1 MAAARI
7 RAEDVVG
14 IGIAVVAHVA
24 LFAWL
29 IFARSPEPLP
39 PPPKVTV
46 TLQGP
51 IAAEAGSPSREEAAA
66 AQAPTL
72 AEEPAP
78 PAEAAPAPPVPQP
91 RVQPP
96 PQVQPRPVRP
106 EPPRPQPVRPAP
118 KALPVPPRPQPRAA
132 PAPVPQPRAQPRPVA
147 PAAKA
152 PPAKAPPPQ
161 QRQSRVGSDFLPA
174 RPSRVGKD
182 FLPTASNR
190 TGGASRIGK
199 DFLPGAATGNGKA
212 ATPPGPSITPQ
223 VRSSLASE
231 VARQLK
237 PRWQAP
243 SGLDV
248 DLLATTVEWDLNPD
262 GSLSGAPR
270 VVNQTGVNAANRSQ
284 ADRHKEQAMRAVRL
298 AAPFRLPP
306 QFYAGW
312 QRLRFTFDRKLS
324 Q

>member
-1 MAAARI
+1 MAATRI

-14 IGIAVVAHVA
+14 IGIAVAAHIA

-29 IFARSPEPLP
+29 IFARSPEPP
-39 PPPKVTV
+39 PTPPSVTV
-46 TLQGP
+46 TLQGAV
-51 IAAEAGSPSREEAAA
+51 AAEAGSPSREEAAA

-91 RVQPP
+91 RVAPPP
-96 PQVQPRPVRP
+96 PQVQPRP
-106 EPPRPQPVRPAP
+106 AP
-118 KALPVPPRPQPRAA
+118 KALPPPPRPQPRAA
-132 PAPVPQPRAQPRPVA
+132 PAPVPQPRAQPRPVT
-147 PAAKA
+147 PPAKA
-152 PPAKAPPPQ
+152 PPAKAPPTQ
-161 QRQSRVGSDFLPA
+161 QRQSRVGSDFLPP
-174 RPSRVGKD
+174 RQSRVGRD
-182 FLPTASNR
+182 FLPPASTR

-199 DFLPGAATGNGKA
+199 DFLPGAAAGNGKA

-223 VRSSLASE
+223 VRSSLVSE

-248 DLLATTVEWDLNPD
+248 DLLATTVEWDLDPD

-270 VVNQTGVNAANRSQ
+270 VVGQTGANAANRSQ
-284 ADRHKEQAMRAVRL
+284 ADRHKEQALRAVRL

-312 QRLRFTFDRKLS
+312 QHLRFTFDRKLS

>member
-1 MAAARI
+1 MAVMRI
-7 RAEDVVG
+7 RTEDVVG
-14 IGIAVVAHVA
+14 IGIALAAHVA

-39 PPPKVTV
+39 APPKVTV

-51 IAAEAGSPSREEAAA
+51 VAAEAGSPSREEAAA

-78 PAEAAPAPPVPQP
+78 PVQAAPAPPQPQ
-91 RVQPP
+91 QSA
-96 PQVQPRPVRP
+96 VRP
-106 EPPRPQPVRPAP
+106 EPPRPAP
-118 KALPVPPRPQPRAA
+118 KALPTPPRLQPL
-132 PAPVPQPRAQPRPVA
+132 PRPVS

-152 PPAKAPPPQ
+152 LPPQ

-182 FLPTASNR
+182 FLPPASQR
-190 TGGASRIGK
+190 TGGASRIGR
-199 DFLPGAATGNGKA
+199 DFLPGAAAGNGKA
-212 ATPPGPSITPQ
+212 ATPPGPAITPQ

-270 VVNQTGVNAANRSQ
+270 VTGQTGVNAANRSQ
-284 ADRHKEQAMRAVRL
+284 ADRHKEQALRAVRL

>member
-1 MAAARI
+1 MAATRI

-24 LFAWL
+24 LFTWL
-29 IFARSPEPLP
+29 IFARSPEPP
-39 PPPKVTV
+39 PAPPSVTV

-66 AQAPTL
+66 AQGPVL
-72 AEEPAP
+72 ADEPAP
-78 PAEAAPAPPVPQP
+78 PAQAAPAPPVPQP

-96 PQVQPRPVRP
+96 PQVQPRP
-106 EPPRPQPVRPAP
+106 AP
-118 KALPVPPRPQPRAA
+118 KTLPPPPRPQPRAV
-132 PAPVPQPRAQPRPVA
+132 PAPVPQPRAQPRPL
-147 PAAKA
+147 A
-152 PPAKAPPPQ
+152 PPAKAAAPPQ
-161 QRQSRVGSDFLPA
+161 RPSRVGSDFLPS
-174 RPSRVGKD
+174 RPSRVGND
-182 FLPTASNR
+182 FLPPASQR
-190 TGGASRIGK
+190 AGGASRIGK
-199 DFLPGAATGNGKA
+199 DFLPGATTGNGKA
-212 ATPPGPSITPQ
+212 ATPRGPSITPQ

-262 GSLSGAPR
+262 GTLSGAPR
-270 VVNQTGVNAANRSQ
+270 VTNQTGVNAANRSQ
-284 ADRHKEQAMRAVRL
+284 ADRHKEQALRAVRL

>member
-1 MAAARI
+1 MAVTRI

-14 IGIAVVAHVA
+14 IGIALAAHVA

-39 PPPKVTV
+39 APPKVTV

-51 IAAEAGSPSREEAAA
+51 VAAEAGSPSREDAAA

-78 PAEAAPAPPVPQP
+78 PVQAAPAPPQPQ
-91 RVQPP
+91 QSA
-96 PQVQPRPVRP
+96 VRP
-106 EPPRPQPVRPAP
+106 EPPRPQPLLRT
-118 KALPVPPRPQPRAA
+118 AA
-132 PAPVPQPRAQPRPVA
+132 PAPVPQPRAQSRPIT

-152 PPAKAPPPQ
+152 PPPP

-182 FLPTASNR
+182 FLPPASQR

-270 VVNQTGVNAANRSQ
+270 VVNQTGGNAANRSQ
-284 ADRHKEQAMRAVRL
+284 ADRHKEQALRAVRL
-298 AAPFRLPP
+298 AQPFRLPP

>member
-1 MAAARI
+1 MAATRI

-14 IGIAVVAHVA
+14 IGIAVAAHVA

-29 IFARSPEPLP
+29 IFARSPEPP
-39 PPPKVTV
+39 PLPPKVTV

-51 IAAEAGSPSREEAAA
+51 VAAEAGSPSREEAAA

-78 PAEAAPAPPVPQP
+78 PVEAAPAPPQPQ
-91 RVQPP
+91 QSA
-96 PQVQPRPVRP
+96 VRP
-106 EPPRPQPVRPAP
+106 EPPRSAP
-118 KALPVPPRPQPRAA
+118 KALPAPPRPQPIPRAAA
-132 PAPVPQPRAQPRPVA
+132 PAPAPQPRAQPRPVA

-152 PPAKAPPPQ
+152 PPPQQ

-182 FLPTASNR
+182 FLPPASQR
-190 TGGASRIGK
+190 PGGASRIGK
-199 DFLPGAATGNGKA
+199 DFLPGAASGNGKA
-212 ATPPGPSITPQ
+212 ATPPGPSITQQ
-223 VRSSLASE
+223 VRSSLVSE

-262 GSLSGAPR
+262 GSLTGAPR
-270 VVNQTGVNAANRSQ
+270 VTGQTGVNAANRSQ
-284 ADRHKEQAMRAVRL
+284 ADRHKEQALRAVRL

>member
-1 MAAARI
+1 MAATRI

-14 IGIAVVAHVA
+14 IGIAVVAHVV
-24 LFAWL
+24 LFTWL
-29 IFARSPEPLP
+29 IFARSPEPP
-39 PPPKVTV
+39 PLPPKVTV

-51 IAAEAGSPSREEAAA
+51 IAAEAGSPSREQAAA

-96 PQVQPRPVRP
+96 PQVQP
-106 EPPRPQPVRPAP
+106 QPLPKAQLLP
-118 KALPVPPRPQPRAA
+118 KALPPPPRPQPRAA

-147 PAAKA
+147 PAAKT
-152 PPAKAPPPQ
+152 PPPQ
-161 QRQSRVGSDFLPA
+161 KRQSRVGSDFLPA

-182 FLPTASNR
+182 FLPPASNR

-212 ATPPGPSITPQ
+212 ATPPGPSLTPQ